1 MAVRKIYREGGIARE
16 FLLKRVFWISF
27 RNSVNGCFARSLT
40 FLFNSSLLHHII
52 LSTFSNVQHALH
64 SDFSTQLKGIKK
76 HLSIAD
82 YFFLLP
88 FIRSPSRCPSNQ
100 ASISISHVFAHRRW
114 NCGSHSCID
123 FKNFIYSEYIYK
135 YKYFSNEEN

>member
-82 YFFLLP
+82 YFFPFLLFEVHHDALP
-88 FIRSPSRCPSNQ
+88 IKPLSPSRMYSRIDDGIVDLIR
-100 ASISISHVFAHRRW
+100 ASISRILFTP
-114 NCGSHSCID
+114 N
-123 FKNFIYSEYIYK
+123 IYININI
-135 YKYFSNEEN
+135 FPMNN